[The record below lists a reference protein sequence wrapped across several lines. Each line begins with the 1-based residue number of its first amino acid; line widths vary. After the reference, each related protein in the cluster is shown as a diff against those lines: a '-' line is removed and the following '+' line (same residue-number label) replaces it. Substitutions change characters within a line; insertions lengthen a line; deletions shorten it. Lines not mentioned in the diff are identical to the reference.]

1 MYMYTSMTN
10 IARRLQETIGEIV
23 NCATKELAIE
33 KGVKEVEETW
43 GQQKFSVNKY
53 MKGTQERGFILGA
66 VDEVLQ
72 ILDDNAMQLQGTR
85 VTHPVII
92 IDIQCICTWRCT

>member
-1 MYMYTSMTN
+1 M
-10 IARRLQETIGEIV
+10 

-53 MKGTQERGFILGA
+53 MKGTQERGFMLGS

-72 ILDDNAMQLQGTR
+72 ILDDNAMQLQGTYSAVLVRHRGSCR
-85 VTHPVII
+85 V
-92 IDIQCICTWRCT
+92 CT